1 MTGLLKKSFDNTITP
16 EEEAVLEKL
25 EQQWLMMC
33 RGNQLEDFDFW
44 TVPVNLPIIKSTSL
58 N

>member
-16 EEEAVLEKL
+16 EEEATLARL
-25 EQQWLMMC
+25 EQEWLIMC
-33 RGNQLEDFDFW
+33 RANDLQDFDFW

>member
-25 EQQWLMMC
+25 EQEWLAMC
-33 RGNQLEDFDFW
+33 AMAESTEWHNP
-44 TVPVNLPIIKSTSL
+44 TPIIKPTTL

>member
-1 MTGLLKKSFDNTITP
+1 MGELLNKAFIDELTD
-16 EEEAVLEKL
+16 EEEATLARL
-25 EQQWLMMC
+25 EQEWLMMC
-33 RGNQLEDFDFW
+33 RANDLQDFDFW